1 MLFSTLRNKIIIL
14 SFFLIFF
21 LQISSGIVQYYQTK
35 QTLFG
40 GMADRASNSSLEF
53 INSLNKRLSGLT
65 TDEQKGGF
73 VEVFVG
79 LEGKTMLNQ
88 ILNNVTDLDR
98 IDFFNKD
105 GRILISE
112 DRKGTNGNMPVVTD
126 QSIKNLLLNNKNST
140 FENDDQF
147 IISIPVIYKNNLV
160 GYLVFYYS
168 NQEFGNRESALVYN
182 TIIFLIIFLIISV
195 LVSLYLSKK
204 ITGPITELKDV
215 AERFGQGELN
225 QRIKVDSGDELGEL
239 GKSFNIMADNLSR
252 LESQLIA
259 KNIDLQTNVDDLTE
273 ARKKIANE
281 VVIIEKEKEKTVIER
296 DKINAIL
303 HSIGDGVFV
312 VDSDLKVILVNGV
325 TTKISGYKTEE
336 ILGTKFNDKL
346 KFVLE
351 ETGKLN
357 DVFIKRAMETKTIQ
371 EMSNH
376 TLLIDKNGNKIPVAD
391 SAAPLLDKNNNVIG
405 CAIVFRDVTK
415 ERGIDKAKT
424 EFISIASHQLR
435 TPLTIINW
443 HVEAILSEKT
453 SNLSSVQLR
462 YLNEVYVA
470 SKRMARLV
478 NGLLSIAHIE
488 SGGLKI
494 QLVNVYLD
502 SLINEILYKLETFSK
517 DHNCTIIFNKPLK
530 RLPQIAID
538 KDLITEVI
546 QNIITNAVRYSH
558 GKKCVVDVSLKE
570 QGSEYVISVT
580 DQGIGIPAESQ
591 GRIFQRF
598 FRADN
603 ARSKEPEGSGMGL
616 YIAKMIVEA
625 SHGKLT
631 FESPIGYK
639 EVKGNKIGYGTV
651 FHLNLPISSAESKK

>member
-1 MLFSTLRNKIIIL
+1 MFFSTLRNKIIVL

-53 INSLNKRLSGLT
+53 VNNLNKRLSGLT
-65 TDEQKGGF
+65 DEEQKGGF
-73 VEVFVG
+73 VEVFAS

-88 ILNNVTDLDR
+88 VLNNVTDLDR

-105 GRILISE
+105 GRVLISE
-112 DRKGTNGNMPVVTD
+112 DRKGTNVNIPVITD
-126 QSIKNLLLNNKNST
+126 QSIKNLLLTNKNST
-140 FENDDQF
+140 LENDDQF
-147 IISIPVIYKNNLV
+147 VISIPVVYENKIG

-204 ITGPITELKDV
+204 ITGPITELKEV
-215 AERFGQGELN
+215 AERFGQGALN
-225 QRIKVDSGDELGEL
+225 ERIKVGGSDELGEL

-273 ARKKIANE
+273 ARKKIAKE
-281 VVIIEKEKEKTVIER
+281 VITVEKEKEKTIIER

-325 TTKISGYKTEE
+325 TTNISGYKTEE

-351 ETGKLN
+351 ETGKPN

-391 SAAPLLDKNNNVIG
+391 SAAPLLDKNGNVIG

-443 HVEAILSEKT
+443 HVEAILSANT
-453 SNLSSVQLR
+453 SNLNPVQLR

-470 SKRMARLV
+470 SKRMVRLV

-488 SGGLKI
+488 SGGLKM
-494 QLVNVYLD
+494 QLENVYLD
-502 SLINEILYKLETFSK
+502 SLTNEILHKLETFSK

-538 KDLITEVI
+538 KDLIGEVI
-546 QNIITNAVRYSH
+546 QNVITNAIRYSH
-558 GKKCVVDVSLKE
+558 GKKSEVNISLKQ

-580 DQGIGIPAESQ
+580 DQGIGIPTESQ
-591 GRIFQRF
+591 SRIFQRF

-639 EVKGNKIGYGTV
+639 EVKGEKVGYGTV
-651 FHLNLPISSAESKK
+651 FHLHLPISSPELKN